1 MKNYTILDESYN
13 EPAKLFATLVKM
25 NVKMNA
31 KIKELYKKV
40 MQANE
45 RLNLYIRNSFWINFD
60 TNKHSTI
67 IDEDNICFFY
77 LKDVSELKIKFNDL
91 LLDRDD
97 YFNNLFNHQY
107 MEQVMSFDD
116 FLLDENESQE
126 EYNEK
131 KLCHLSVMPP
141 YKNKGYGIKLFKQS
155 FMELETEKPF
165 LTVSEEKLVEFKRIF
180 EYFRFELTDVID
192 GYYRKGKKEYFY
204 NQI

>member
-1 MKNYTILDESYN
+1 
-13 EPAKLFATLVKM
+13 
-25 NVKMNA
+25 
-31 KIKELYKKV
+31 

-116 FLLDENESQE
+116 LLLDENESQE

-131 KLCHLSVMPP
+131 N
-141 YKNKGYGIKLFKQS
+141 Y
-155 FMELETEKPF
+155 
-165 LTVSEEKLVEFKRIF
+165 
-180 EYFRFELTDVID
+180 
-192 GYYRKGKKEYFY
+192 
-204 NQI
+204 